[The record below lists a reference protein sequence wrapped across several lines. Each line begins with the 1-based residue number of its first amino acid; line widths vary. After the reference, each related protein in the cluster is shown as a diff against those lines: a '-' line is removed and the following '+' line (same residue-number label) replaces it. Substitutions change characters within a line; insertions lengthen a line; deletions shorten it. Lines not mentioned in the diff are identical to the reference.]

1 MPSLIEDYAIIGNC
15 ESAALVGRDGSID
28 WLALPRFDSAACFA
42 ALLGDAE
49 NGRWQI
55 TPKGD
60 ARITR
65 RYREGT
71 LVLETRFETPDG
83 AVTLVDCMGRR
94 DGCADLVRLV
104 RGERGRLELRME
116 MVIRCEYGSIIPWVR
131 RLDDGR
137 HTAVA
142 GPDRLTLSTPIKT
155 HGENLRT
162 VAEFAVHADEEI
174 PFVLTWSPSF
184 RSIPESADAACTIE
198 EASAGWRQW
207 AKSHKPEG
215 SGEWSE
221 AVLRSLITLK
231 ALAHRETGGIV
242 AAATT
247 SLPEQLGGPR
257 NWDYRFCW
265 LRDATLTLYALL
277 NSGFLEE
284 AAAWRDW
291 LLRAVAGSPVQMQIM
306 YGIAGERRL
315 TEYEVRWLRGYE
327 DAAPVRIGNSAADQ
341 LQLDVYGEVLDALYQ
356 ARRMGLAPSE
366 AAWNLER
373 ELVEHLEGIWDLPDE
388 GLWEVRGG
396 RRQFTH
402 SKVMAWVAFD
412 RSVRSVE
419 EFGLPGPAE
428 RWRGLR
434 EHIHADVCRNGFD
447 AELNSFV
454 QSYGAKQLDAS
465 LLLLPLVGFL
475 PADDPRITGTVAAI
489 EKYLLRDCF
498 VARYNTESAVDGLP
512 GNEGAFLACSFWL
525 ADNYILQGR
534 YADARL
540 MFERLLDLR
549 NDVGLLAEEYDPRA
563 RRQVGNFPQ
572 AFSHVALINTA
583 HNLTR
588 AYGPTQ
594 HRAESEETVGSDAS
608 RPAR

>member
-1 MPSLIEDYAIIGNC
+1 MPKTC
-15 ESAALVGRDGSID
+15 ER
-28 WLALPRFDSAACFA
+28 WPRFR
-42 ALLGDAE
+42 LG
-49 NGRWQI
+49 
-55 TPKGD
+55 
-60 ARITR
+60 
-65 RYREGT
+65 
-71 LVLETRFETPDG
+71 
-83 AVTLVDCMGRR
+83 
-94 DGCADLVRLV
+94 
-104 RGERGRLELRME
+104 
-116 MVIRCEYGSIIPWVR
+116 
-131 RLDDGR
+131 
-137 HTAVA
+137 A
-142 GPDRLTLSTPIKT
+142 G
-155 HGENLRT
+155 
-162 VAEFAVHADEEI
+162 EEI
-174 PFVLTWSPSF
+174 PFAITWSPSF
-184 RSIPESADAACTIE
+184 HMIPPSADAADTIE
-198 EASAGWRQW
+198 EGSAGWCEW
-207 AKSHKPEG
+207 ANSYKPEG

-231 ALAHRETGGIV
+231 ALTHRETGGIV

-247 SLPEQLGGPR
+247 SLPEQLGGAR

-277 NSGFLEE
+277 NSGFLDE

-291 LLRAVAGSPVQMQIM
+291 LLRAVAGLPAQMQIM

-315 TEYEVRWLRGYE
+315 TEYEVPWLRGYE
-327 DAAPVRIGNSAADQ
+327 GAAPVRIGNAASDQ

-356 ARRMGLAPSE
+356 ARRMGLSLSQ

-373 ELVEHLEGIWDLPDE
+373 ELVAHLEKIWHQPDE

-412 RSVRSVE
+412 RAVRSIE

-428 RWRGLR
+428 RWRALR
-434 EHIHADVCRNGFD
+434 EKIHEQVCREGFNSG
-447 AELNSFV
+447 LNSFV
-454 QSYGAKQLDAS
+454 QSYGSNQLDAS

-475 PADDPRITGTVAAI
+475 PADDPRIMGTVAAI
-489 EKYLLRDCF
+489 EKLLLRDCF
-498 VARYNTESAVDGLP
+498 VARYDTESKVDGLP
-512 GNEGAFLACSFWL
+512 GDEGAFLACSFWL

-534 YADARL
+534 YEDARA
-540 MFERLLDLR
+540 MFERLLSLR

-588 AYGPTQ
+588 AYGPAQ
-594 HRAESEETVGSDAS
+594 HRAESKETVGSEATS
-608 RPAR
+608 SAP

>member
-1 MPSLIEDYAIIGNC
+1 
-15 ESAALVGRDGSID
+15 
-28 WLALPRFDSAACFA
+28 
-42 ALLGDAE
+42 
-49 NGRWQI
+49 
-55 TPKGD
+55 
-60 ARITR
+60 
-65 RYREGT
+65 
-71 LVLETRFETPDG
+71 
-83 AVTLVDCMGRR
+83 
-94 DGCADLVRLV
+94 
-104 RGERGRLELRME
+104 
-116 MVIRCEYGSIIPWVR
+116 
-131 RLDDGR
+131 
-137 HTAVA
+137 VA
-142 GPDRLTLSTPIKT
+142 GPDRLTLATPLET
-155 HGENLRT
+155 RGENLRT
-162 VAEFAVHADEEI
+162 VAEFAVHAGEEI

-184 RSIPESADAACTIE
+184 RSIPESADAAGTIE
-198 EASAGWRQW
+198 EASAGWREW
-207 AKSHKPEG
+207 ARSHKPEG

-247 SLPEQLGGPR
+247 SLPEQLGGAR

-291 LLRAVAGSPVQMQIM
+291 LLRAIAGSPVQMQIM

-327 DAAPVRIGNSAADQ
+327 DAAPVRIGNAAADQ

-373 ELVEHLEGIWDLPDE
+373 ELVQHLEKIWDLPDE

-402 SKVMAWVAFD
+402 SKVMAWVALD
-412 RSVRSVE
+412 RAVRSVE

-434 EHIHADVCRNGFD
+434 EHIHQDVCRHGFD

-475 PADDPRITGTVAAI
+475 PADDHRIVGTVAAI

-512 GNEGAFLACSFWL
+512 GDEGAFLACSFWL

-534 YADARL
+534 YADARA

-549 NDVGLLAEEYDPRA
+549 NDLGLLAEEYDPRA

-588 AYGPTQ
+588 AYGPAQ
-594 HRAESEETVGSDAS
+594 HRAESEETAGSGAL
-608 RPAR
+608 RPVR

>member
-1 MPSLIEDYAIIGNC
+1 
-15 ESAALVGRDGSID
+15 
-28 WLALPRFDSAACFA
+28 
-42 ALLGDAE
+42 
-49 NGRWQI
+49 
-55 TPKGD
+55 
-60 ARITR
+60 
-65 RYREGT
+65 
-71 LVLETRFETPDG
+71 
-83 AVTLVDCMGRR
+83 
-94 DGCADLVRLV
+94 
-104 RGERGRLELRME
+104 
-116 MVIRCEYGSIIPWVR
+116 
-131 RLDDGR
+131 
-137 HTAVA
+137 
-142 GPDRLTLSTPIKT
+142 
-155 HGENLRT
+155 
-162 VAEFAVHADEEI
+162 
-174 PFVLTWSPSF
+174 
-184 RSIPESADAACTIE
+184 
-198 EASAGWRQW
+198 
-207 AKSHKPEG
+207 
-215 SGEWSE
+215 
-221 AVLRSLITLK
+221 
-231 ALAHRETGGIV
+231 LAHRETGGIV

-247 SLPEQLGGPR
+247 SLPEQLGGAR

-327 DAAPVRIGNSAADQ
+327 DAGPVRIGNAAADQ

-373 ELVEHLEGIWDLPDE
+373 ELVEHLEKIWDLPDE

-412 RSVRSVE
+412 RAIRSVE

-434 EHIHADVCRNGFD
+434 EHIHSDVCRNGFD

-475 PADDPRITGTVAAI
+475 PADDLRIIGTVTAI
-489 EKYLLRDCF
+489 EKFLLRDCF

-512 GNEGAFLACSFWL
+512 GDEGDFLACSFWL

-534 YADARL
+534 DADARL

-583 HNLTR
+583 HNLTQ
-588 AYGPTQ
+588 AYGPAQ
-594 HRAESEETVGSDAS
+594 HRAESKETVGSDAS

>member
-1 MPSLIEDYAIIGNC
+1 MPGQIEDYAVIGNC
-15 ESAALVGRDGSID
+15 ESAAVVGRDGSID

-42 ALLGDAE
+42 ALLGGPE

-55 TPKGD
+55 APAGP
-60 ARITR
+60 APSTR
-65 RYREGT
+65 RYRPST
-71 LVLETRFETPDG
+71 LVLETRFEDDQG
-83 AVTLVDCMGRR
+83 SVVLVDCMGRR
-94 DGCADLVRLV
+94 DGCTDLVRLLHCD
-104 RGERGRLELRME
+104 RGRMDMRME
-116 MVIRCEYGSIIPWVR
+116 LVIRCEYGAIVPWVR

-137 HTAVA
+137 LTAVA
-142 GPDRLTLSTPIKT
+142 GPDRLTLGTPRET
-155 HGENLRT
+155 HGENMRT
-162 VAEFAVHADEEI
+162 VAEFTLAAGEEV
-174 PFVLTWSPSF
+174 PFVLTWSPSYLP
-184 RSIPESADAACTIE
+184 IPDLADAAATIE
-198 EASAGWRQW
+198 EATTGWQDWARAFRQ
-207 AKSHKPEG
+207 EG
-215 SGEWSE
+215 SGEWAE
-221 AVLRSLITLK
+221 MVLRSLITLK
-231 ALAHRETGGIV
+231 ALTHRETGGIV

-291 LLRAVAGSPVQMQIM
+291 LLRAIAGSPAQMQIM

-315 TEYEVRWLRGYE
+315 TEYEIPWLSGYE
-327 DAAPVRIGNSAADQ
+327 GASPVRIGNAASDQ

-356 ARRMGLAPSE
+356 ARRMGLAPSD
-366 AAWNLER
+366 AAWKLER
-373 ELVEHLEGIWDLPDE
+373 ELVEHLEKIWDQPDE

-412 RSVRSVE
+412 RAVRSVE
-419 EFGLPGPAE
+419 EFGLAGPAE
-428 RWRGLR
+428 RWQALR
-434 EHIHADVCRNGFD
+434 ERIHAEICARGFD

-475 PADDPRITGTVAAI
+475 PADDPRIIGTVAAI
-489 EKYLLRDCF
+489 EKHLLRDGF

-512 GNEGAFLACSFWL
+512 GDEGAFLACSFWL
-525 ADNYILQGR
+525 ADNYILLGR
-534 YADARL
+534 DADARAL
-540 MFERLLDLR
+540 FQRLQGLC

-563 RRQVGNFPQ
+563 KRQVGNFPQ

-583 HNLTR
+583 HNLNR
-588 AYGPTQ
+588 AYGPAQ
-594 HRAESEETVGSDAS
+594 HRAESKETTGNA
-608 RPAR
+608 A